1 MSWFLELAFIFF
13 IGSVA
18 GWILEVFFRRFTTS
32 NVERKWINPGFCT
45 GPYLPL
51 YGWGLCTL
59 YMLAE
64 LEKYSLNKVWL
75 FIIMAVC
82 MTVIEYIAGIISLKI
97 GKVRLWD
104 YTEEWG
110 NIQGIICPKF
120 SLIWAILGAIYYF
133 LIHPHILEAIHWLS
147 QNLAYSFAI
156 GMFYGVFIIDMSHSF
171 NLIAKLK
178 KFADENDV
186 VVKYETLKADI
197 RSHYEKTTQ
206 KYNFF
211 RPFHSDRAISE
222 HLKNIKDKLEMRTKK
237 IKNK

>member
-1 MSWFLELAFIFF
+1 MSLFLELAFIFF

-64 LEKYSLNKVWL
+64 LEKYNLSKVWL

-156 GMFYGVFIIDMSHSF
+156 GIFYGVFIIDMSHSF

>member
-1 MSWFLELAFIFF
+1 MTRKDAIQIIANLIDNPFWNEMLLFLA
-13 IGSVA
+13 
-18 GWILEVFFRRFTTS
+18 
-32 NVERKWINPGFCT
+32 
-45 GPYLPL
+45 
-51 YGWGLCTL
+51 
-59 YMLAE
+59 
-64 LEKYSLNKVWL
+64 
-75 FIIMAVC
+75 MAIC
-82 MTVIEYIAGIISLKI
+82 MTVIEYIAGIVCLKW
-97 GKVRLWD
+97 GNVRLWD

-133 LIHPHILEAIHWLS
+133 LIHPHILDAIHWLS

>member
-1 MSWFLELAFIFF
+1 MSLFLELAFIFF

-75 FIIMAVC
+75 FVIMAVC

-222 HLKNIKDKLEMRTKK
+222 HLKDIKDKLEMRTKK

>member
-110 NIQGIICPKF
+110 NIQ
-120 SLIWAILGAIYYF
+120 
-133 LIHPHILEAIHWLS
+133 
-147 QNLAYSFAI
+147 
-156 GMFYGVFIIDMSHSF
+156 
-171 NLIAKLK
+171 
-178 KFADENDV
+178 
-186 VVKYETLKADI
+186 
-197 RSHYEKTTQ
+197 
-206 KYNFF
+206 
-211 RPFHSDRAISE
+211 
-222 HLKNIKDKLEMRTKK
+222 
-237 IKNK
+237 